1 MSRQSSRA
9 VRGGLVLLGAAA
21 LAPAY
26 AQDAPREA
34 TSALEE
40 IIVTAQKREESLQS
54 VPIAVTALDAAQI
67 EKTYSR
73 DIQDIETLV
82 PNLIVDPILGNGTA
96 SISIRGMQL
105 NDVEKSFDPAVAVYL
120 DGIYLA
126 NTTGALLQM
135 YDAEA
140 VEVLRG
146 PQGTLFGRNTI
157 GGLLNIRRAKPTGEM
172 GGKLALNVGRFN
184 QIDARGVINFPS
196 ALDGRWSSKVS
207 VVSQQGGGYFQ
218 NVSRNTDE
226 GNTDFLGLSFTTLYQ
241 ANDNL
246 DFLLTL
252 DYFDDNTPTRPVT
265 ALTAPGEVFC
275 PVAGSPGC
283 GQPKS
288 NADYHRNPTTTLD
301 QQAYVKTK
309 AATLN
314 TNWQLSDSQRIVS
327 VTGWRDV
334 DDGAVQEFD
343 GTAGDVFSTERPT
356 TSSQFSEELRLESD
370 WNDRVR
376 STLGVYYFDSTY
388 ELNQK
393 TFSPAFFGPPM
404 ALGGIAYSARN
415 FTQDVTAYAAFG
427 QVDWDLT
434 DALTLSLG
442 GRYSNEKKTG
452 AGTEFLAL
460 NSAMAPLVTTVVPII
475 SYGNQPSR
483 PAYAG
488 SYVDPVTGA
497 TVRQDGEATF
507 SKFTPR
513 VNLTYKINESKMVY
527 ATYSE
532 GFRSGGF
539 NGRASDPFTL
549 GPYDP
554 ELVKSFEIGAK
565 TQWLDN
571 RVRLNIAAFTT
582 DYTDKQEDVVFPD
595 PVAVT
600 VTVVQNA
607 SAATL
612 KGGELEFLAVP
623 TPGLTLGVN
632 LGFLD
637 ASFDDWTVQGFP
649 LPMGDLPNTAANLVD
664 KSGFELRRAPKYT
677 AGFNAQYEQP
687 LPNERFLVYSLNYS
701 YKDDYYII
709 ANTVSANPTEPGK
722 VDAYGLLD
730 ASISYETPS
739 WRVSLW
745 GKNLTQENYFVHVLD
760 VGTLYAS
767 TPGPSTAAIPLPG
780 LWTFGT
786 MSAPRTYGVEFQ
798 FKF

>member
-73 DIQDIETLV
+73 DIQDIENLV

-226 GNTDFLGLSFTTLYQ
+226 GNTDFLGLTFTTLYQ

-265 ALTAPGEVFC
+265 ALTGPGELFC
-275 PVAGSPGC
+275 AIGGC

-301 QQAYVKTK
+301 QQAFVKTK

-314 TNWQLSDSQRIVS
+314 ATWQLSDTQRIVS
-327 VTGWRDV
+327 VTGYRDV
-334 DDGAVQEFD
+334 KDDAIQEFD
-343 GTAGDVFSTERPT
+343 GIAPVFFSTERPQ
-356 TSSQFSEELRLESD
+356 TSKQFSEEMRLESD
-370 WNDRVR
+370 WNDSVR
-376 STLGVYYFDSTY
+376 STFGLYYFDGTY
-388 ELNQK
+388 DLNQS
-393 TFSPAFFGPPM
+393 TFFFGGLVGRP
-404 ALGGIAYSARN
+404 Y
-415 FTQDVTAYAAFG
+415 FKQDTQSLAAFG
-427 QVDWDLT
+427 QVDWSIN
-434 DALTLSLG
+434 DAFTLSIG
-442 GRYSNEKKTG
+442 GRYNDEEKEACAINQNPANDAGPALLSTG
-452 AGTEFLAL
+452 SCGIASR
-460 NSAMAPLVTTVVPII
+460 SADNPMNT
-475 SYGNQPSR
+475 
-483 PAYAG
+483 
-488 SYVDPVTGA
+488 YVDPVTGA
-497 TVRQDGEATF
+497 TVTQTGKKSW

-513 VNLTYKINESKMVY
+513 VNLAWKFDESKLAY
-527 ATYSE
+527 ITYSE

-539 NGRASDPFTL
+539 NGRAADAATL

-554 ELVKSFEIGAK
+554 EKVESFELGLK
-565 TQWLDN
+565 SQWLDN
-571 RVRLNIAAFTT
+571 RLRLNLTAFTT

-595 PVAVT
+595 PNLVT
-600 VTVVQNA
+600 VTLVQNA
-607 SAATL
+607 ASATL
-612 KGGELEFLAVP
+612 RGAEIEMLAIP
-623 TPGLTLGVN
+623 TEGLSVGLNIGI
-632 LGFLD
+632 LD
-637 ASFDDWTVQGFP
+637 ASFDEWRVPSVVPMQG
-649 LPMGDLPNTAANLVD
+649 LVD
-664 KSGFELRRAPKYT
+664 KSNFELRRAPDLT
-677 AGFNAQYEQP
+677 ASLNLQYEQP
-687 LPNERFLVYSLNYS
+687 LANNSFLVWGLNYS
-701 YKDDYYII
+701 YKDDYYIT
-709 ANTVSANPTEPGK
+709 ANTVSANPDNPGL
-722 VDAYGLLD
+722 VEAYGLLD
-730 ASISYETPS
+730 ASVSYERNDWS
-739 WRVSLW
+739 VSLW
-745 GKNLTQENYFVHVLD
+745 GKNLTDEAYFLHVLD
-760 VGTLYAS
+760 VGTNYSAGVGG
-767 TPGPSTAAIPLPG
+767 TPVPVPG

-786 MSAPRTYGVEFQ
+786 ISAPRTYGVEFR